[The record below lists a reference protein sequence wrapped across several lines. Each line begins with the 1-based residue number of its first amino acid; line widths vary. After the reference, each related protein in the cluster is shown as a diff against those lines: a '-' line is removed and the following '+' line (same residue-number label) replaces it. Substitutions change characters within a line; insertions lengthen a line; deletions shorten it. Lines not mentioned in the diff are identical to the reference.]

1 MQYLLY
7 CVDYFKVRGTT
18 REVSV
23 ANVVDTTLVN
33 RMVFMRWYAHDADVA
48 LMWYRKANGIP
59 SPSSTDID
67 SP

>member
-23 ANVVDTTLVN
+23 ADVVDTTLAN
-33 RMVFMRWYAHDADVA
+33 HGAFTRWYAHDADVA
-48 LMWYRKANGIP
+48 LA
-59 SPSSTDID
+59 
-67 SP
+67 